1 VISILIR
8 TRNEAAWLGRTL
20 EAVRGQDASDIEV
33 LVVDSGSEDD
43 TLLVARRY
51 PVRILEIP
59 RETFSYGHA
68 LNIGAEAAR
77 GECIVSL
84 SAHAV
89 PADRFWLSRL
99 RQPLENRSVAGA
111 SSRHRAHPGERVDG
125 HRAFWQGLHSLG
137 LRTPATE
144 RYLFSNAASIL
155 RGDLAR
161 RYRFDEDLGHCE
173 DHQWALQMQNLGY
186 RIGYVPDSV
195 VLHSH
200 GHSLGERARRSRKGL
215 LALSEIYGWIG
226 SGPRT
231 RTSGSRQLR
240 AAALLM
246 RYNRFEARR
255 ARAGDRRRTTKGAV
269 YDLYEPKARRP
280 RTVVL
285 IYGLTLEGELDP
297 RVVAFA
303 QALRGSGVRAVVP
316 VLPGLKSFRFLAE
329 DLTAV
334 EDLLT
339 TLQDE
344 HGGPVAV
351 AAFSTGAA
359 LALAAASRADL
370 REHVDPILLFGP
382 ACDLELLWEG
392 FRETCRRSPVT
403 AKEWDHAIYVHAAL
417 AFRCREQ
424 LGLSQ
429 EDAGALVNLLD
440 SYCRQPSLDEKKSF
454 YERVLRGRE
463 SQALEMQSLEHE
475 AVDRLYSMENIHLVD
490 SRVLMIHDPFDHV
503 VPAQHAKEVF
513 RALRSREV
521 SRGERMVLTSF
532 LAHASARRGWGLR
545 DVPSGLA
552 ALDLIGELLE

>member
-1 VISILIR
+1 M
-8 TRNEAAWLGRTL
+8 
-20 EAVRGQDASDIEV
+20 
-33 LVVDSGSEDD
+33 
-43 TLLVARRY
+43 
-51 PVRILEIP
+51 
-59 RETFSYGHA
+59 
-68 LNIGAEAAR
+68 
-77 GECIVSL
+77 
-84 SAHAV
+84 
-89 PADRFWLSRL
+89 
-99 RQPLENRSVAGA
+99 
-111 SSRHRAHPGERVDG
+111 
-125 HRAFWQGLHSLG
+125 
-137 LRTPATE
+137 RTPAVE

-155 RGDLAR
+155 RGDLVR
-161 RYRFDEDLGHCE
+161 RYPFDEDLGHCE

-200 GHSLGERARRSRKGL
+200 GHTVGERARRSRRAL
-215 LALSEIYGWIG
+215 LALSEIYGWVG

-231 RTSGSRQLR
+231 KTRISRYLR

-246 RYNRFEARR
+246 RYNRFEGRR
-255 ARAGDRRRTTKGAV
+255 ARAGDRRQTTKGTV
-269 YDLYEPKARRP
+269 YDLYEPKAALP

-303 QALRGSGVRAVVP
+303 QALGGSGVRAVVP

-329 DLTAV
+329 DLAGV

-339 TLQDE
+339 TLDDG
-344 HGGPVAV
+344 HGGPIAV

-359 LALAAASRADL
+359 LALAAASRSGL

-424 LGLSQ
+424 LGLSP
-429 EDAGALVNLLD
+429 EDARALVDLLG
-440 SYCRQPSLDEKKSF
+440 SYCRQPSLEEKKSF

-463 SQALEMQSLEHE
+463 SQTLEMQSLEHE
-475 AVDRLYSMENIHLVD
+475 AVNRLYSMENVKHVR
-490 SRVLMIHDPFDHV
+490 SRVMIIHDPFDHV
-503 VPAQHAKEVF
+503 VPAQHAKKVF
-513 RALRSREV
+513 RVLRSREV

-532 LAHASARRGWGLR
+532 LAHASERRGWGLR

-552 ALDLIGELLE
+552 ALDLMGELLE